1 MKKVFAICL
10 ALVMVFAL
18 GLNVMAAPN
27 NFINSPSNNRAP
39 IIVDCTNESE
49 DCTANVIVTPYGDRY
64 TLTDEQKKNFEDA
77 YNQIINS
84 GNLGDMFSGIE
95 SMLESGSII
104 TDLAISDLF
113 NMSYK
118 DCDIH
123 NQHGSF
129 KIQLSTETLKGF
141 VGLIQFVDG
150 KWQIVEDAMV
160 DGNYLS
166 FTADE
171 LSSFAVVV
179 DKTKAESTSPVTGA
193 PVNDY
198 VMYGVIAFAVVA
210 LSATAVVVFS
220 KKKAN

>member
-18 GLNVMAAPN
+18 GLNVMAAPS
-27 NFINSPSNNRAP
+27 NFVESPSKNGAP
-39 IIVDCTNESE
+39 IIVDCKNESE
-49 DCTANVIVTPYGDRY
+49 DCTAIVVVTPYGDRDS
-64 TLTDEQKKNFEDA
+64 LTDEQKKNLEDA
-77 YNQIINS
+77 YNQIVNS

-95 SMLESGSII
+95 SIVGPDTVI

-113 NMSYK
+113 NMYYS
-118 DCDIH
+118 DCNTH
-123 NQHGSF
+123 SGHGSF
-129 KIQLSTETLKGF
+129 KIQLSTDTLKGF
-141 VGLIQFVDG
+141 VGLIQFIDGEWKNVD
-150 KWQIVEDAMV
+150 DAKV

-179 DKTKAESTSPVTGA
+179 DRTKAESTSPITGA
-193 PVNDY
+193 PLNSY
-198 VMYGVIAFAVVA
+198 IIYGAAFVVVT
-210 LSATAVVVFS
+210 LSVAAVVVFS